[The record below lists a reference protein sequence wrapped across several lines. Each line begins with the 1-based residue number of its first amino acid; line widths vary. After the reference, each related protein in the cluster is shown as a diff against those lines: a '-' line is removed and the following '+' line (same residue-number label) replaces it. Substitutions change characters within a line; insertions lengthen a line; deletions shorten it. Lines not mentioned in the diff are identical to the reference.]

1 MSPVGGPDSSKQA
14 LWMVLA
20 SFLFATMAVGVK
32 AASNSFG
39 TFELIFYRG
48 LVSVIF
54 MAAMVR
60 ARGASLRTPVPMMH
74 FTRSA
79 VGVISL
85 GSWFYAIAHLPLAT
99 AMTLNYMSGVWVA
112 AFILGGSL
120 FYGQGPRQGMLMTT
134 VLMGFAGVVMTLRPT
149 IDHDQ
154 LFAGVIGLLSGMG
167 AALAYMQVTAL
178 GKVGEPEERTVFYFA
193 VGTALIGGA
202 GVAFSELT
210 PWEHVRWQDAA
221 WVVPI
226 GVLASLGQWCM
237 TRAYRKGATLVVA
250 SMQYS
255 GIVFA
260 CIYSVLLFGDTI
272 APMGWAG
279 IAVIV
284 TSGVLATVLRERA
297 LPDTPAEAH

>member
-1 MSPVGGPDSSKQA
+1 MSENTGAGSSAPA
-14 LWMVLA
+14 LWMVLGA
-20 SFLFATMAVGVK
+20 FLFASMAVGIK
-32 AASNSFG
+32 FASHSFG

-48 LVSVIF
+48 TVSVVF
-54 MAAMVR
+54 MAMMVR

-74 FTRSA
+74 LTRSII
-79 VGVISL
+79 GVVSL

-112 AFILGGSL
+112 AFILGGAL
-120 FYGQGPRQGMLMTT
+120 LYGQGQGQGPLMGT
-134 VLMGFAGVVMTLRPT
+134 VLLGFAGVVMTLRPT
-149 IDHDQ
+149 IDHAQ
-154 LFAGVIGLLSGMG
+154 LFAGVVGLLSGIG

-193 VGTALIGGA
+193 VGTMVLGGA
-202 GVAFSELT
+202 GLVFAPLT
-210 PWEHVRWQDAA
+210 PWEQVRWQDAA

-237 TRAYRKGATLVVA
+237 TRAYRQGATLMVA

-260 CIYSVLLFGDTI
+260 SGYSLLLFGDHI
-272 APMGWAG
+272 SPMGWAG
-279 IAVIV
+279 IFVIV
-284 TSGVLATVLRERA
+284 VSGLLATVLRSRA
-297 LPDTPAEAH
+297 FANTPAEEH

>member
-1 MSPVGGPDSSKQA
+1 
-14 LWMVLA
+14 MVVA
-20 SFLFATMAVGVK
+20 SFFFASMAVGIK
-32 AASNSFG
+32 FASHSFG
-39 TFELIFYRG
+39 TFELVFYRG
-48 LVSVIF
+48 IVSVIF
-54 MAAMVR
+54 MAVVVR

-74 FTRSA
+74 VTRSA
-79 VGVISL
+79 IGVVSL

-112 AFILGGSL
+112 AFIVGGAL
-120 FYGQGPRQGMLMTT
+120 LYGQSEKQGPLLGT
-134 VLMGFAGVVMTLRPT
+134 VLMGFAGVVLTLRPT

-154 LFAGVIGLLSGMG
+154 LFAGVVGLLSGMG

-178 GKVGEPEERTVFYFA
+178 GKVGEPEERTVFYFS
-193 VGTALIGGA
+193 VGTAIVGA
-202 GVAFSELT
+202 LGMLFTDIT
-210 PWEHVRWQDAA
+210 PWATLRWQDAA

-237 TRAYRKGATLVVA
+237 TRAYSHGATLVVA

-260 CIYSVLLFGDTI
+260 SIFSLTLFGDHI
-272 APMGWAG
+272 APMGWLG

-284 TSGVLATVLRERA
+284 ASGMLATVLRARA
-297 LPDTPAEAH
+297 LPNTPAEEH

>member
-1 MSPVGGPDSSKQA
+1 
-14 LWMVLA
+14 MVVA
-20 SFLFATMAVGVK
+20 SFFFASMAVGIK
-32 AASNSFG
+32 FASHSFS
-39 TFELIFYRG
+39 TFELVFYRG
-48 LVSVIF
+48 IVSVIF
-54 MAAMVR
+54 MAVVVR

-74 FTRSA
+74 VTRSA
-79 VGVISL
+79 IGVVSL

-112 AFILGGSL
+112 AFIVGGAL
-120 FYGQGPRQGMLMTT
+120 LYGQSEKQGPLLGT
-134 VLMGFAGVVMTLRPT
+134 VLMGFAGVVLTLRPT

-154 LFAGVIGLLSGMG
+154 LFAGVVGLLSGMG

-178 GKVGEPEERTVFYFA
+178 GRVGEPEERTVFYFS
-193 VGTALIGGA
+193 VGTAIVGAIGML
-202 GVAFSELT
+202 FTDMT
-210 PWEHVRWQDAA
+210 PWAQVRWQDAA

-237 TRAYRKGATLVVA
+237 TRAYRHGATLVVA

-260 CIYSVLLFGDTI
+260 SIFSLTLFGDHI
-272 APMGWAG
+272 APMGWIG

-284 TSGVLATVLRERA
+284 GSGMLATVLRARA
-297 LPDTPAEAH
+297 LPNTTSTELQ